1 MTDSF
6 ATINMSKAN
15 FDEIYTGEDPR
26 GYFSVLGALDYMIPD
41 VAEPVV
47 RQILAARKRR
57 YDRKP
62 VVLDVGCSYG
72 INAAVHRFPLNFS
85 TLRQRYARREMAA
98 LSADELARFDR
109 KFYAGWPD
117 VGLGRFIGLDVS
129 ANAIRYAH
137 QVGLIEDGVIADLER
152 TELSSQDAAVIGRAN
167 VILSTGCVGYV
178 TEKTYAQIL
187 NANEGTSPWVISFVL
202 RMFPY
207 DALAATLEKFGLVT
221 ERLAGATF
229 VQRRFRDVDELENC
243 LQALAQRGIDTT
255 GLEEDGLFHAELYVS
270 RPEADVRAEPL
281 EEMVT
286 VASGRNR
293 PVGTRYVHVETGTG
307 LQIALEP

>member
-1 MTDSF
+1 F

-117 VGLGRFIGLDVS
+117 VGLG
-129 ANAIRYAH
+129 
-137 QVGLIEDGVIADLER
+137 
-152 TELSSQDAAVIGRAN
+152 
-167 VILSTGCVGYV
+167 
-178 TEKTYAQIL
+178 
-187 NANEGTSPWVISFVL
+187 
-202 RMFPY
+202 
-207 DALAATLEKFGLVT
+207 
-221 ERLAGATF
+221 
-229 VQRRFRDVDELENC
+229 
-243 LQALAQRGIDTT
+243 
-255 GLEEDGLFHAELYVS
+255 
-270 RPEADVRAEPL
+270 
-281 EEMVT
+281 
-286 VASGRNR
+286 
-293 PVGTRYVHVETGTG
+293 
-307 LQIALEP
+307 